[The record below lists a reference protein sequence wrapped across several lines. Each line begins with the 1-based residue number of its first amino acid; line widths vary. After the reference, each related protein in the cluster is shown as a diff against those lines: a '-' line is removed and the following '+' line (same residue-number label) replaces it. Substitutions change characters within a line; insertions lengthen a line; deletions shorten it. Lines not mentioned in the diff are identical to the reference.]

1 MRKELNMPENE
12 VNKEVVTGGE
22 TAEPKPET
30 KPETKA
36 EPKPDNEVTK
46 LKAALSRANSDAADW
61 KRKYVASLDEAKKKE
76 LEAAEAAEADAKQRQ
91 AEREELEA
99 LKAYKRTNIYKERLL
114 DAGYDLETAS
124 LMANSL
130 PEGVGEEY
138 FTAQKTFLQNQRKE
152 ADKAKLNS
160 QPGLSVGMPP
170 NGTAKSEED
179 AKYDRWF
186 GL

>member
-1 MRKELNMPENE
+1 MSENE
-12 VNKEVVTGGE
+12 ANKEVVTGGE
-22 TAEPKPET
+22 TADPKPET
-30 KPETKA
+30 KTETKA

-91 AEREELEA
+91 AELEELEA